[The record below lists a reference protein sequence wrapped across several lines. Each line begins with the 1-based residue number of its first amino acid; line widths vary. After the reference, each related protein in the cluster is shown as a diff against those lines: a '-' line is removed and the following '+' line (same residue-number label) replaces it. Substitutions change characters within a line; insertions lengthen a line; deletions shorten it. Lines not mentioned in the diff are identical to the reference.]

1 MDVNHRISHGLSI
14 RGVYTWSKSL
24 DDGDSL
30 NATTA
35 GNAPGLVSNPFN
47 LRADWGPATF
57 DVRNIGVIS
66 ALYELPFGKGKPF
79 GNGIEGW
86 ANKAGERLV
95 GEQHCYAARR
105 ISVHSAT
112 QL

>member
-1 MDVNHRISHGLSI
+1 M

-30 NATTA
+30 NQTTA

-47 LRADWGPATF
+47 LRADWGPATY

-66 ALYELPFGKGKPF
+66 ALYELPFGKGKRLR
-79 GNGIEGW
+79 
-86 ANKAGERLV
+86 ERPREAV
-95 GEQHCYAARR
+95 PTAR
-105 ISVHSAT
+105 
-112 QL
+112 